1 VEGTIVAKGH
11 RGTGREAPHEA
22 PSAGPGAAGKGP
34 RRPTGSKTGSKGGR
48 KVPAPRGGYVPTSA
62 GVLVPARYAEKPV
75 PSNKLVRGLTA
86 ARSQIEKAIGELASI
101 MTEDYRIDEI
111 EFSVS
116 FDADGRFLGFGVGG
130 AASITVKIKP
140 TRAKD

>member
-1 VEGTIVAKGH
+1 MAKVH
-11 RGTGREAPHEA
+11 RGVGKEALHVA
-22 PSAGPGAAGKGP
+22 PSAGPGAGGKVPP
-34 RRPTGSKTGSKGGR
+34 RHPETKPGSKGGR

-130 AASITVKIKP
+130 AASIKVKIKP
-140 TRAKD
+140 ARVKD

>member
-1 VEGTIVAKGH
+1 MAKGH
-11 RGTGREAPHEA
+11 RGSGRAIPHEA
-22 PSAGPGAAGKGP
+22 PPAGHGAAGKAP
-34 RRPTGSKTGSKGGR
+34 RRPAEPKAGSKGGR
-48 KVPAPRGGYVPTSA
+48 TAPAPRGGYVPTSA

-86 ARSQIEKAIGELASI
+86 ARSQIERAIGELASI
-101 MTEDYRIDEI
+101 MTEDYRIAEI